1 MGTTGAGGMQFA
13 LLRDAMSKWNNNE
26 WADLCS
32 GKACPICLDGKPQGI
47 VAELETSYLTST
59 EASPMKGYCC
69 LILKRHVVELY
80 ELAVEEAAALMRDI
94 QQTSR
99 DIQQTSGAVKMNYEI
114 HGNTIP
120 HLHVHLFPRYKGDP
134 FEGGPINPKL
144 PKLIETSPYKG
155 CEFTEFTRKLQTRWL
170 EGQ

>member
-1 MGTTGAGGMQFA
+1 
-13 LLRDAMSKWNNNE
+13 MSQWNNNE

-32 GKACPICLDGKPQGI
+32 GKACPICLEGKPHGI

-69 LILKRHVVELY
+69 LIFKRHVVELY
-80 ELAVEEAAALMRDI
+80 ELATEEAAALMRDI

-99 DIQQTSGAVKMNYEI
+99 VIQEISGAVKMNYEI

-134 FEGGPINPKL
+134 FEGGPINPQ
-144 PKLIETSPYKG
+144 LIETSPYKG
-155 CEFTEFTRKLQTRWL
+155 REFTEFTRKLRTSLL

>member
-1 MGTTGAGGMQFA
+1 
-13 LLRDAMSKWNNNE
+13 MSKWNNNE

-80 ELAVEEAAALMRDI
+80 ELATEEAAALMRDI

-99 DIQQTSGAVKMNYEI
+99 VIQEISGAVKMNYEI
-114 HGNTIP
+114 HGNTISSFACP
-120 HLHVHLFPRYKGDP
+120 LVSSVQRRP
-134 FEGGPINPKL
+134 F
-144 PKLIETSPYKG
+144 
-155 CEFTEFTRKLQTRWL
+155 
-170 EGQ
+170 